1 MTASVE
7 EGVEVEVQIAPGSPA
22 TVIAADLA
30 DAGVITNVAA
40 FAAAIRERG
49 VADQL
54 KAGTYTMVAG
64 TDYDVLIDVLVAGPV
79 PGDVYLV
86 RVVEGLTIDEVLTSL
101 AVQTPYSRI
110 QLAETLTNG
119 SVESPYL
126 PTDVPEGHDD
136 LVRWE
141 GLLAPDTY
149 EFRNNALPDEIIG
162 KMVDTLAQ
170 RVSGTDWSMLED
182 MGLDAYDGLIIA
194 SMIEGEAKL
203 DEERATIASVIVNRL
218 DSGVA
223 LQIDATIIYAL
234 GDNPGEVTLADL
246 EVDSPY
252 NTYLHIGLPPTPI
265 GGVRTASIAAAAQPE
280 DTEYY
285 YYVLID
291 TDGTHGFSETLEEHN
306 LKKEEAKEAG
316 VLTP

>member
-1 MTASVE
+1 
-7 EGVEVEVQIAPGSPA
+7 
-22 TVIAADLA
+22 
-30 DAGVITNVAA
+30 
-40 FAAAIRERG
+40 
-49 VADQL
+49 
-54 KAGTYTMVAG
+54 
-64 TDYDVLIDVLVAGPV
+64 
-79 PGDVYLV
+79 
-86 RVVEGLTIDEVLTSL
+86 
-101 AVQTPYSRI
+101 VQTPYSRI

-149 EFRNNALPDEIIG
+149 EFRTNALPDEIIG

-252 NTYLHIGLPPTPI
+252 NTYLYPGLPPTPI